1 MYNIYELVDN
11 ICTKV
16 KYSIK
21 CEEAATRILAS
32 LEHQKWTRRDVN
44 AKDCMMQTIKDRRRV
59 CRCIAMLDL
68 FGASWEINV
77 SVDILASDRRG
88 KFDWEDR
95 NKRVSDLEML
105 LDTNRMVCSVY
116 SQIRR
121 FTEDNRSR
129 ILDVKPKELEEF
141 VSPRKHSVWLGDTGF
156 GGCLGRCS
164 AEAVI
169 EWKLVLKEKFEFPTH
184 RLQKELKV

>member
-21 CEEAATRILAS
+21 CEEATTRILAS

-44 AKDCMMQTIKDRRRV
+44 ATECMMQTIKDRRRV

-77 SVDILASDRRG
+77 SVDILASDRPSFAG
-88 KFDWEDR
+88 TYDWKNPNER
-95 NKRVSDLEML
+95 EECLETL
-105 LDTNRMVCSVY
+105 LDTNRMVSSIY

-121 FTEDNRSR
+121 FIEDNRSR
-129 ILDVKPKELEEF
+129 ILDVNPKELEEF
-141 VSPRKHSVWLGDTGF
+141 VRPSKHSNLLRDVDF
-156 GGCLGRCS
+156 GRYLGRHN

-169 EWKLVLKEKFEFPTH
+169 EWKLVLKEKYGEKH
-184 RLQKELKV
+184 

>member
-21 CEEAATRILAS
+21 CEETATNIIRS
-32 LEHQKWTRRDVN
+32 LEHQKWTQRDFN
-44 AKDCMMQTIKDRRRV
+44 NTEYMRQAIKDRRRLRS
-59 CRCIAMLDL
+59 CAAILDL
-68 FGASWEINV
+68 FGASWEIA
-77 SVDILASDRRG
+77 SYVDIIASHRQSFNGRY
-88 KFDWEDR
+88 DWDDH
-95 NKRVSDLEML
+95 NKRVADLEML
-105 LDTNRMVCSVY
+105 LDTNRMVSSIY

-121 FTEDNRSR
+121 FIEDNRSR

-141 VSPRKHSVWLGDTGF
+141 VRSNKHSIWLGDADF
-156 GGCLGRCS
+156 GGYLGRHS

-169 EWKLVLKEKFEFPTH
+169 EWKLV
-184 RLQKELKV
+184 RMYSGA

>member
-21 CEEAATRILAS
+21 CEEAVTNIIRS

-44 AKDCMMQTIKDRRRV
+44 AEDCVVQAIKDRRKVR
-59 CRCIAMLDL
+59 RCIAMLDL

-77 SVDILASDRRG
+77 SIDIFASNRPS
-88 KFDWEDR
+88 FTSTYDWELG
-95 NKRVSDLEML
+95 KGEKYVGEL
-105 LDTNRMVCSVY
+105 LNTNRMVSSVY
-116 SQIRR
+116 SQILR
-121 FTEDNRSR
+121 FIEYNRYR

-141 VSPRKHSVWLGDTGF
+141 VHPNKHSVWLGGVDF
-156 GGCLGRCS
+156 GGHLGWHS
-164 AEAVI
+164 AEVI
-169 EWKLVLKEKFEFPTH
+169 VECKLV
-184 RLQKELKV
+184 RR